1 MQICRGPLSHDW
13 IISAQSQST
22 FLSDDLAFQSGW
34 ETFQSGAVAALSN
47 CCEALQQQ
55 MGSSEHAQL
64 SALTPALGRMAAVT
78 WKEAQTQYDHK
89 HLAPGQKYKGM
100 SATMYSD
107 ADGIQTG
114 CHLLMIHR
122 GGAMLM
128 LAPEQCP
135 SSSLTAALSAN
146 PTTLTC
152 RWAQHSM
159 TPVRIVCSA
168 A

>member
-1 MQICRGPLSHDW
+1 
-13 IISAQSQST
+13 
-22 FLSDDLAFQSGW
+22 
-34 ETFQSGAVAALSN
+34 
-47 CCEALQQQ
+47 
-55 MGSSEHAQL
+55 
-64 SALTPALGRMAAVT
+64 MAAVT

-122 GGAMLM
+122 GGATLM

-146 PTTLTC
+146 LTTLTC

-168 A
+168 AWQQASPISTLTKGRKIMTILQHVQIRPSGSRRCRNKCHANFILSADMREQ